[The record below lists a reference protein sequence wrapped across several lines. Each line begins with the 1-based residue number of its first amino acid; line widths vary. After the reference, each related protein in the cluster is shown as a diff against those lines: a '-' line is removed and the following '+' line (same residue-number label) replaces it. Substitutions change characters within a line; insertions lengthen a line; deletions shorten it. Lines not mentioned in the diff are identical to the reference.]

1 MCVIRRR
8 VSAESE
14 LHEMNPTNSRLSRK
28 MLTLGLMLVFFISIN
43 LSWADD
49 QSDIAK
55 RLAASAKVLDEV
67 MATPNKS
74 IPKGVIE
81 RAQCVAV
88 FPSTVQVAV
97 LVGAKHGKGFA
108 TCRTARGWSAPA
120 PLAVTGGSWGAQL
133 GGQEVD
139 LVLVVLNDQGMKQLV
154 SGKMNLG
161 TETSVTAGPIGN
173 QEWKMNEDILT
184 YARAKGAFA
193 GVNLAGSSIT
203 EDQDDARALYGSPVS
218 LADILAGR
226 VQPTTGSQPFLETVA
241 KYAGQTK
248 SKD

>member
-1 MCVIRRR
+1 
-8 VSAESE
+8 
-14 LHEMNPTNSRLSRK
+14 
-28 MLTLGLMLVFFISIN
+28 MLTLGLMLMVFVTIN
-43 LSWADD
+43 LGWADD

-55 RLAASAKVLDEV
+55 RLEASAKVLDDV

-88 FPSTVQVAV
+88 FPAIVQVAV

-108 TCRTARGWSAPA
+108 TCRTANGWSAPA
-120 PLAVTGGSWGAQL
+120 PLTVAGGSWGAQL

-139 LVLVVLNDQGMKQLV
+139 LVLVVINDKGIKQLV

-161 TETSVTAGPIGN
+161 TETSVTAGPTGN

-193 GVNLAGSSIT
+193 GFNLAGSSIT
-203 EDQDDARALYGSPVS
+203 EDQADVRAL
-218 LADILAGR
+218 R
-226 VQPTTGSQPFLETVA
+226 
-241 KYAGQTK
+241 
-248 SKD
+248 